1 VSSSNITHILTETE
15 TDSRATVG
23 VHSGLQRK
31 SALADA
37 LREVHPRARKVIG
50 IPDAVIAYLEICVV
64 VIRHL
69 MDDDDGRPWHE
80 RLDVLDGYLPPTID
94 PDALMLGVSH
104 VESLLAK
111 DLHRWNRLVSTP
123 QGKTFL
129 RRLAGASAY
138 DKVESA
144 LRIDGALLV
153 IAFRRFFRSLVPMA
167 VALDDCI
174 VFLTRNQMKAIG
186 GLDLLER
193 SALNIAYEIDAQIDR
208 ILDHDL
214 PLKDVPMR
222 DVEARAYQIDVETL
236 ATQVRPL
243 VSGISQDKISEV
255 SAALSRKMSGAR
267 QALATSD
274 DGASQAANS
283 LIEFIDRLLRQAF
296 GDAFVLE
303 WTAKYY
309 PAETKVT
316 FVDNQGNLRPTKR
329 AQALCFAHGGQPVE
343 QASSFHRLA
352 AAGINETRDRL
363 QKIKHSDNGT
373 PEEKGT
379 VEIAISAVEGF
390 FLFAIRIGWA
400 DLQGE
405 RLEELRARL

>member
-1 VSSSNITHILTETE
+1 
-15 TDSRATVG
+15 
-23 VHSGLQRK
+23 
-31 SALADA
+31 
-37 LREVHPRARKVIG
+37 
-50 IPDAVIAYLEICVV
+50 
-64 VIRHL
+64 
-69 MDDDDGRPWHE
+69 
-80 RLDVLDGYLPPTID
+80 
-94 PDALMLGVSH
+94 
-104 VESLLAK
+104 
-111 DLHRWNRLVSTP
+111 
-123 QGKTFL
+123 
-129 RRLAGASAY
+129 
-138 DKVESA
+138 
-144 LRIDGALLV
+144 
-153 IAFRRFFRSLVPMA
+153 MA

-174 VFLTRNQMKAIG
+174 VFLTRNQMKTIG
-186 GLDLLER
+186 GVDLLER

-222 DVEARAYQIDVETL
+222 DVEARGYQIDVETL

-316 FVDNQGNLRPTKR
+316 FLDNQGNLRPTKR
-329 AQALCFAHGGQPVE
+329 AQALCFAHGGQSVE

-352 AAGINETRDRL
+352 AAGM
-363 QKIKHSDNGT
+363 K
-373 PEEKGT
+373 
-379 VEIAISAVEGF
+379 
-390 FLFAIRIGWA
+390 
-400 DLQGE
+400 
-405 RLEELRARL
+405 